1 MATVAAG
8 AAAIAALLSGCGH
21 MLPQPP
27 VATATEFKIETQ
39 TTVKPG
45 TYTYLL
51 FNAGTLQHEVLVFDP
66 TLPENALPVDA
77 DGKLS
82 EDAPGMN
89 KISDGDNISP
99 GESQA
104 RTIDLTKPGRYLFVC
119 NLPGH
124 YKNGMY
130 TWVTVG

>member
-1 MATVAAG
+1 M
-8 AAAIAALLSGCGH
+8 AAAIGVVAGVLTGCGH
-21 MLPQPP
+21 MLAEPP
-27 VATATEFKIETQ
+27 IATETEFKIDMA

-45 TYTYLL
+45 TYDYLFYNGGSL
-51 FNAGTLQHEVLVFDP
+51 AHEVLVFHP
-66 TLPENALPVDA
+66 TLAENALAVDA
-77 DGKLS
+77 DGNLV

-99 GESQA
+99 GGTQT
-104 RTIDLTKPGRYLFVC
+104 RTINLTTPGRYLFVC

-130 TWVTVG
+130 TWVTVP